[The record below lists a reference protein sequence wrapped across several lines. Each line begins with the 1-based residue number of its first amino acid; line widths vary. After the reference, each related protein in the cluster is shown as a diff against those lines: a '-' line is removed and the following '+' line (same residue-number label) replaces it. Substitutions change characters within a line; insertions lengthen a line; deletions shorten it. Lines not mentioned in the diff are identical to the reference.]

1 MYVLKTTR
9 QLYQSILP
17 GAERMYNTVYVW
29 CSDGWMY
36 DLFSMI
42 RRKYVS
48 THRPGILEIVEEKFK
63 DAAIQ
68 DIQHQEEVYV
78 TVFSESPMVWTET
91 TDGKEELF
99 VETAITPPN
108 MKNVRFSEP
117 PPLRLS

>member
-1 MYVLKTTR
+1 
-9 QLYQSILP
+9 
-17 GAERMYNTVYVW
+17 
-29 CSDGWMY
+29 MY